1 MSMLATMHRPLVLA
15 LAACSSPASPPAE
28 HPVTTAEVRQDAAPE
43 PPPAPDAAPA
53 PPVVEAPV
61 WVFRYSTKDRKE
73 TWSLRYKDDN
83 AVLVVE
89 TGGRQMMYLGG
100 AADGDT
106 LKLEVASG
114 TAKMKLDC
122 KHTKRPLSAKCNDS
136 KAKPIE
142 VLDCYHKDFKTP
154 MPFGLAP
161 GVEYVVDGSC
171 NGYRLAP
178 SS

>member
-1 MSMLATMHRPLVLA
+1 MRRMLLLVA
-15 LAACSSPASPPAE
+15 AACSSPSTPPAG
-28 HPVTTAEVRQDAAPE
+28 HPEPTTAEARQDAAPE
-43 PPPAPDAAPA
+43 PPPAPPAPDAAVPPPSA
-53 PPVVEAPV
+53 PE
-61 WVFRYSTKDRKE
+61 WVFRYSTKDRNE
-73 TWSLRYKDDN
+73 TWSLRYKDGN

-89 TGGRQMMYLGG
+89 TGGRQMLYLGG

-114 TAKMKLDC
+114 TAKMKLEC

-154 MPFGLAP
+154 MPFGPAP
-161 GVEYVVDGSC
+161 GVEYVVDASC
-171 NGYRLAP
+171 NGYRLVP
-178 SS
+178 KS